1 MAFVSEYF
9 DATLTAKLP
18 ASAVMLPVSDAAMA
32 DLLALLAD
40 EEDYTF
46 LAIKSEQTYEVVK
59 AHKSG
64 GMVVLDRAQ
73 ESTRDVLHPM
83 GACVAAISPLTLAV
97 MKDIVCNYSC
107 CEGDCQCVPVSV
119 AEVINPEVIQNEPYQ
134 GTVVFGGDLPIT
146 ISVTESPYWIE
157 ATTIGNTVFL
167 HGTARISGDV
177 IIAATNCHGT
187 SVTVKT
193 IHISVTPATP
203 K

>member
-40 EEDYTF
+40 EENYTF

-97 MKDIVCNYSC
+97 MKEVACNYEC
-107 CEGDCQCVPVSV
+107 CESDCVCDAVEVAGSLIPAATRGTAWEGNVLFSGDSPIWVGVNGAPAWITATQQGNTLRLTGTPNSAGTFTFSVAAANCGGTAVVSTPVS
-119 AEVINPEVIQNEPYQ
+119 IR
-134 GTVVFGGDLPIT
+134 
-146 ISVTESPYWIE
+146 VTE
-157 ATTIGNTVFL
+157 
-167 HGTARISGDV
+167 
-177 IIAATNCHGT
+177 
-187 SVTVKT
+187 
-193 IHISVTPATP
+193 
-203 K
+203 

>member
-83 GACVAAISPLTLAV
+83 GDCIAAISPLTLAV
-97 MKDIVCNYSC
+97 MKDIVCHYEC
-107 CEGDCQCVPVSV
+107 CEGTCECEPVEIAEENISLNISRNVPWEGNIIFS
-119 AEVINPEVIQNEPYQ
+119 
-134 GTVVFGGDLPIT
+134 GSWPIT
-146 ISVTESPYWIE
+146 IIAKNAPSWMEVRQ
-157 ATTIGNTVFL
+157 IGNTVFL
-167 HGTARISGDV
+167 SGTMTQYKDV
-177 IIAATNCHGT
+177 NMDIIATNCNGT
-187 SVTVKT
+187 HATTK
-193 IHISVTPATP
+193 HIEVWFNI
-203 K
+203 